1 MSNFMCYNTFVLG
14 GLMENIFSLICADE
28 NKATASW
35 IVNSFPIIKI
45 VIMSILAV
53 LAIALIVLI
62 VMQKGNTNGSSALTG
77 KSDTFYNRNKKSTL
91 QGKVKVL
98 TIICASIMMAL
109 CLVFMILSQI
119 YAGTIA

>member
-1 MSNFMCYNTFVLG
+1 MCYNTFVLG
-14 GLMENIFSLICADE
+14 GLMENIFALICADE

-45 VIMSILAV
+45 VILSVIALLA
-53 LAIALIVLI
+53 LALIVLI

-77 KSDTFYNRNKKSTL
+77 KSDTFYNRNKKTTL
-91 QGKVKVL
+91 QGKIKVL
-98 TIICASIMMAL
+98 TIIFASIMMAL

-119 YAGTIA
+119 YAGTI

>member
-1 MSNFMCYNTFVLG
+1 
-14 GLMENIFSLICADE
+14 
-28 NKATASW
+28 
-35 IVNSFPIIKI
+35 
-45 VIMSILAV
+45 MSILAV
-53 LAIALIVLI
+53 LALALIVLI
-62 VMQKGNTNGSSALTG
+62 IMQKGNTNGSAALTG

-98 TIICASIMMAL
+98 TIICATTMMVL

>member
-1 MSNFMCYNTFVLG
+1 
-14 GLMENIFSLICADE
+14 MENIFALICADE

-45 VIMSILAV
+45 VIMSLLA
-53 LAIALIVLI
+53 LLSIALIVLI
-62 VMQKGNTNGSSALTG
+62 IMQQGNTNGSAALTG

-98 TIICASIMMAL
+98 TIICASVLMFL
-109 CLVFMILSQI
+109 CLAFMILSQI
-119 YAGTIA
+119 YAGTVA

>member
-1 MSNFMCYNTFVLG
+1 MHDFICYNTLVLG
-14 GLMENIFSLICADE
+14 GLMENIFALICADD

-45 VIMSILAV
+45 VIMAV
-53 LAIALIVLI
+53 LALLSIALIVLI
-62 VMQKGNTNGSSALTG
+62 VMQKGNTNGSAALTG

-91 QGKVKVL
+91 QGKIKVL
-98 TIICASIMMAL
+98 TVICASIMMAL

>member
-1 MSNFMCYNTFVLG
+1 
-14 GLMENIFSLICADE
+14 MENIFALICADE

-45 VIMSILAV
+45 VIMALLA
-53 LAIALIVLI
+53 LLSIALIIMI
-62 VMQKGNTNGSSALTG
+62 VMQKGSTNGSSAITG

-91 QGKVKVL
+91 QGKIKVL
-98 TIICASIMMAL
+98 TIICASIMMFL
-109 CLVFMILSQI
+109 CLTFMIISQI